1 MSSLTTHF
9 PGRVRSFVSWPLH
22 HISWKIILPYV
33 VLTLVLAGV
42 GSYLA
47 TNVVTGSLEE
57 RFENQLAEAGRVTSD
72 SVVRTERA
80 HLETVRAIA
89 FTEGISDAI
98 ASGDSQ
104 RVQALAQPIAAN
116 SATER
121 IVVLDSSGQ
130 TLVSLALSS
139 PADLTYEPSSTT
151 GIEGE
156 WPIAQ
161 AVLNGITD
169 ELGDKQAQI
178 IETDDGFV
186 LYAAA
191 PIKSGSEV
199 IGVVLAGT
207 TLETFLIGA
216 EEQALADISL
226 YDFDGTSLAS
236 TFVAEPGDED
246 ADLTINDLT
255 LLTSITSGETV
266 RETRVVWGRNYDFMY
281 STLELRGR
289 TAGIYSVALP
299 TDFIFSAGN
308 TTRTQV
314 AILFGIGIVAV
325 LGIGFFLAGALTSP
339 ILRLARTA
347 VRVSSGDLNA
357 RSGVRTRD
365 EIGQLAET
373 FDQMT
378 GRLQRQ
384 HLATIKALTSAID
397 ARDPY
402 TLGHSVR
409 VGQLAVSIGK
419 RLDLPETLLQH
430 LETGGYLH
438 DIGKIGIRDAVLG
451 KPAALTP
458 EERLLINDHPTIGL
472 KILEPV
478 ELPEP
483 VIEFVGGHHERLDGS
498 GYPRGLHADEISIV
512 PRVAAVSDMYD
523 AMTTD
528 RPYRDAMTPEQALEI
543 LSSEAGRFL
552 DPDVVRAMKEVLHDW
567 ERRRLIEP
575 ELKGYRRATPNL
587 SV

>member
-1 MSSLTTHF
+1 MPSLATRF
-9 PGRVRSFVSWPLH
+9 PGRVGSLMSWPLH

-33 VLTLVLAGV
+33 VLTLVLAGF

-80 HLETVRAIA
+80 HLETVRTVA
-89 FTEGISDAI
+89 FTQGISDAI
-98 ASGDSQ
+98 AEGDSGQVQ
-104 RVQALAQPIAAN
+104 RVAVPIAAN
-116 SATER
+116 SGTER
-121 IVVLDSSGQ
+121 IAVLDSSGK
-130 TLVSLALSS
+130 TLVSVALTN
-139 PADLTYEPSSTT
+139 PAELTYVTAITS
-151 GIEGE
+151 GQEGE
-156 WPIAQ
+156 WPIAR
-161 AVLNGITD
+161 AVLNGVTD
-169 ELGDKQAQI
+169 EFGDKQAQI
-178 IETDDGFV
+178 IETNDGFI
-186 LYAAA
+186 LYTAG
-191 PIKSGSEV
+191 PIKSGGKLA
-199 IGVVLAGT
+199 GVVLVGT
-207 TLETFLIGA
+207 TMETFLTGT
-216 EEQALADISL
+216 EVQALADISV
-226 YDFDGTSLAS
+226 YDFDGTSLVS

-246 ADLTINDLT
+246 AGLTISDPT
-255 LLTSITSGETV
+255 LLTSITGGETV
-266 RETRVVWGRNYDFMY
+266 RETRIVWGREYDFMY

-308 TTRTQV
+308 ATRTQV

-325 LGIGFFLAGALTSP
+325 LGIGFFLAGALTKP
-339 ILRLARTA
+339 ILRLAGTA

-373 FDQMT
+373 FDGMT
-378 GRLQRQ
+378 ARLQKQ

-409 VGQLAVSIGK
+409 VGQLAVTIGR
-419 RLDLPETLLQH
+419 RLDLPQILLQH

-438 DIGKIGIRDAVLG
+438 DIGKIGIRDAILG

-458 EERLLINDHPTIGL
+458 EERLLINDHPSIGL

-478 ELPEP
+478 DLPEP

-512 PRVAAVSDMYD
+512 PRIAAVSDMYD

-528 RPYRDAMTPEQALEI
+528 RPYRDAMTPEQAMEI
-543 LSSEAGRFL
+543 LNSEAGRFL
-552 DPDVVRAMKEVLHDW
+552 DPDVVRTMREVLHDW

-575 ELKGYRRATPNL
+575 ELKGYRRKTPQI